1 MQRCT
6 PSSTH
11 TRCRPFVVSV
21 FGGGAEGIQ
30 TYIDKLAGE
39 LEDTM
44 SMCGATSL
52 AEITPDMIRLP

>member
-1 MQRCT
+1 M
-6 PSSTH
+6 SS
-11 TRCRPFVVSV
+11 VVSPYPLPPLRSLR
-21 FGGGAEGIQ
+21 FRRRCEGVQ